1 MFIRVSPDCV
11 SLRAPAPQPVGPQQ
25 TRASIVMTRTLA
37 YLRGLLLA
45 VLALAGAAAH
55 AQLSIE
61 ITGAGATR
69 FPVAIPVLENE
80 GSLPRSVSDVVRADL
95 ERSGLFNLIDLGLA
109 ALPESV
115 IPDLPAVRARG
126 ADAVLTGSVAP
137 LPDGRYDIRVRLFDT
152 QKNIELGA
160 VAIRVS
166 PAQHRA
172 TGHRIA
178 DFVYEKLTG
187 QPGYFSTRIAYVVK
201 SGPRYELQIAD
212 ADGENPQTALVSRE
226 PIISPAWAP
235 DGQRLAYVSFEAK
248 KPIVYV
254 HDLPSGQRQVVANF
268 RGSNSAPAW
277 SPDGRQL
284 AVVLSKDGPSQ
295 IYVINADGSGARRMA
310 VSSGIDTEPAWS
322 ADGKWLY
329 FSSERGGGA
338 QIYRMPASG
347 GSAQRVTYEGSYN
360 VTPRPSPDGRSL
372 AYITRN
378 NKGYQLAIMDLASSQ
393 TTLLTD
399 STRDESPSFA
409 PNGRMI
415 LYASEIGKR
424 GVLAAVS
431 SDRRVTQRLSVQAA
445 DVREPAW
452 GPLPKP

>member
-1 MFIRVSPDCV
+1 MNISRFPAPLR
-11 SLRAPAPQPVGPQQ
+11 SLRYNCGRRFVNFAMSLNP
-25 TRASIVMTRTLA
+25 RS
-37 YLRGLLLA
+37 LLA
-45 VLALAGAAAH
+45 TALLVLSFAAH

-80 GSLPRSVSDVVRADL
+80 GALPRSVSDVVRDDL
-95 ERSGLFNLIDLGLA
+95 ERSGLFSLVNLGLVSLPEGVVPDLA
-109 ALPESV
+109 AL
-115 IPDLPAVRARG
+115 RGRG
-126 ADAVLTGSVAP
+126 ADAVLTGSVVP
-137 LPDGRYDIRVRLFDT
+137 LADGRFDVRVRLFDT
-152 QKNIELGA
+152 IKQLELGA
-160 VAIRVS
+160 LAMRMA
-166 PAQHRA
+166 PAQNRA

-212 ADGENPQTALVSRE
+212 ADGMNPQTALVSRE

-248 KPIVYV
+248 KPVIYV

-277 SPDGRQL
+277 APDGRRL
-284 AVVLSKDGPSQ
+284 AVVLTKDGPSQ
-295 IYVINADGSGARRMA
+295 LYVINADGSGVRRLTT
-310 VSSGIDTEPAWS
+310 SSGIDTEPAWS
-322 ADGKWLY
+322 ADGQWIY
-329 FSSERGGGA
+329 FTSDRGGSA
-338 QIYRMPASG
+338 QIYRVGADG
-347 GSAQRVTYEGSYN
+347 GTPQRVTFEGSYN
-360 VTPRPSPDGRSL
+360 VTPRPSPDGKSL
-372 AYITRN
+372 AFVTRN
-378 NKGYQLAIMDLASSQ
+378 AGRFQLAIMDLASRH
-393 TTLLTD
+393 TTILTD
-399 STRDESPSFA
+399 SNRDESPSFA

-415 LYASEIGKR
+415 LYASENGGR

-431 SDRRVTQRLSVQAA
+431 ADGRVRQRLSIQAA

-452 GPLPKP
+452 GPIPSN